1 MFNYYTISHFLIW
14 LLFGRFTSIGWI
26 TFLLLSIGWEIL
38 ELALPF
44 GFAVET
50 LDNKVGDMVVNTL
63 AFLVGLKWRQS
74 AAQKTKLRT
83 TRP

>member
-38 ELALPF
+38 ELVLPF

-74 AAQKTKLRT
+74 AAQKTKFRT

>member
-26 TFLLLSIGWEIL
+26 TFLALSIGWEIL

-50 LDNKVGDMVVNTL
+50 IDNKVGDMVVNTL

-74 AAQKTKLRT
+74 TAQKTQLRA

>member
-26 TFLLLSIGWEIL
+26 TFLLLSIGWEVF

-50 LDNKVGDMVVNTL
+50 LENKVGDVVVNTL

-74 AAQKTKLRT
+74 AAQKPQLRA

>member
-26 TFLLLSIGWEIL
+26 TFLVLSIGWEIL
-38 ELALPF
+38 ELVLPF
-44 GFAVET
+44 EFAVET
-50 LDNKVGDMVVNTL
+50 IDNKIGDVIVNTV

-74 AAQKTKLRT
+74 ANQKT
-83 TRP
+83 

>member
-1 MFNYYTISHFLIW
+1 MFNYYTISHFLNW

-26 TFLLLSIGWEIL
+26 RFLPLSIGWEIL
-38 ELALPF
+38 ELVLPF

-63 AFLVGLKWRQS
+63 AFLFGLKWRQF
-74 AAQKTKLRT
+74 AVQKTQLRA

>member
-26 TFLLLSIGWEIL
+26 AFLLLSIGWEVF

-50 LDNKVGDMVVNTL
+50 LENKVGDVVVNML

-74 AAQKTKLRT
+74 AAQKTQLRA

>member
-26 TFLLLSIGWEIL
+26 TFLVLSIGWEIL

-50 LDNKVGDMVVNTL
+50 IDNKVGDIVVNTL

-74 AAQKTKLRT
+74 TAQKTQLRA

>member
-14 LLFGRFTSIGWI
+14 LSFGRFTSIGWI

-74 AAQKTKLRT
+74 AAQKTQFRA

>member
-26 TFLLLSIGWEIL
+26 TFLLLSIGWEVF

-50 LDNKVGDMVVNTL
+50 LENKVGDVVVNTL

-74 AAQKTKLRT
+74 AAQKTQLRA

>member
-26 TFLLLSIGWEIL
+26 TFLVLSIGWEIL

-50 LDNKVGDMVVNTL
+50 IDNKVGDIVVNTL

-74 AAQKTKLRT
+74 AAQNTQLRT

>member
-26 TFLLLSIGWEIL
+26 TFLLLSIGWEVF

-50 LDNKVGDMVVNTL
+50 LENKVGDVAVNTL

-74 AAQKTKLRT
+74 AAQKTQLRA

>member
-26 TFLLLSIGWEIL
+26 AFLLLSIGWEVF

-44 GFAVET
+44 GFADET
-50 LDNKVGDMVVNTL
+50 LENKVGDVVVNTL
-63 AFLVGLKWRQS
+63 AFLVGLQWRQS
-74 AAQKTKLRT
+74 AAQKTDFRIT
-83 TRP
+83 

>member
-26 TFLLLSIGWEIL
+26 AFLLLSIGWEVF

-44 GFAVET
+44 GFADET
-50 LDNKVGDMVVNTL
+50 LENKVGDVVVNTL

-74 AAQKTKLRT
+74 AAQKTQLRA